1 MGISTLVYWARRA
14 YPPKMSPRGRRPP
27 PPEEVIQNAV
37 RLRLI
42 YSLAGLVLGLAFV
55 LLGVFLFVQGVTGS
69 IGWAIQLPGVN
80 RTLTNVAS
88 GAPLVVVSLLVVLVT
103 KPQRIRGAF
112 GDRPEMTVTGI
123 KTDRLGSGSVSS
135 ARKRPP
141 Q

>member
-1 MGISTLVYWARRA
+1 
-14 YPPKMSPRGRRPP
+14 MSPRGRRPP

-103 KPQRIRGAF
+103 KPRRIRAAF